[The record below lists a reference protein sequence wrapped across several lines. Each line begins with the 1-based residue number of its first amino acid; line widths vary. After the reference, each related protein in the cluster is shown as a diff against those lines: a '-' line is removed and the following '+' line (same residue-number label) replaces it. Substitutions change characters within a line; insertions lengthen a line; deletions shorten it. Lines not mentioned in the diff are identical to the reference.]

1 MKKLVLVIALLGFGV
16 AFGYAQQET
25 RISMAGKIYPAIID
39 ECGDTIIVAN
49 LENVSISSPRAFAD
63 DEEFKKYQR
72 YRRAAA
78 IVYPYA
84 VEAIK
89 VFRQLEQETEDMK
102 RGKRKKYAK
111 QLQKDLKDKFEDPLK
126 NLTRTQG
133 FVLTK
138 MIERELGTP
147 TYYLVKDLRGGFTAT
162 YWNTLSKFF
171 GYKLKEGYVLGD
183 DKILDMVLD
192 DFNISYTVPKK
203 SD

>member
-1 MKKLVLVIALLGFGV
+1 MKKLVLISVLVNIIVIFA
-16 AFGYAQQET
+16 YAQKET
-25 RISMAGKIYPAIID
+25 RVSVAGKIYPAIVD
-39 ECGDTIIVAN
+39 ECGDTVIVAN
-49 LENVSISSPRAFAD
+49 LENISISSPRTFTD
-63 DEEFKKYQR
+63 DEEYKKYQR

-89 VFRQLEQETEDMK
+89 VFRQLQQETEDMK

-111 QLQKDLKDKFEDPLK
+111 ELQKDLKEKFEDPLK

-147 TYYLVKDLRGGFTAT
+147 TYFLVKDLRGGFTAA
-162 YWNTLSKFF
+162 YWNTLSKFY
-171 GYKLKEGYVLGD
+171 GYKLKEGYKLGD

-192 DFNISYTVPKK
+192 DFNISYNIPKK
-203 SD
+203 SN